1 MDMVSRDDIKDRR
14 KRAVKTAL
22 LLAFV
27 AVMIFVAFILS
38 GVLSS

>member
-1 MDMVSRDDIKDRR
+1 MDMVNRDEIKDRR

-27 AVMIFVAFILS
+27 AVMIFTAFILS